1 MFGKTLLL
9 VAVVQVAALGLPSS
23 AQARVG
29 ETRAECEQRYGKGR
43 DLELKVGA
51 ILREA
56 AANWSA
62 SVYSSHGLTIEI
74 VFENDRAVFVRYTNQ
89 PVLSFGDYD
98 RTVPG
103 LTHREINYLKRANAG
118 GGAEWR
124 RFDEPILQEYAP
136 TLTVWKTSD
145 GKYFSGYDRE
155 GRRFFVCDNGFWEK
169 VIVPIRESAT
179 ASDRSDSAA
188 RLEGL

>member
-1 MFGKTLLL
+1 MAGKTLLL
-9 VAVVQVAALGLPSS
+9 VAVAQFVILWLPSPT
-23 AQARVG
+23 QARVG
-29 ETRAECEQRYGKGR
+29 ETRAECEQRYGKGA

-51 ILREA
+51 ILKGA
-56 AANWSA
+56 AAKWSA

-89 PVLSFGDYD
+89 PILSFGEYD

-118 GGAEWR
+118 RGAEWR
-124 RFDEPILQEYAP
+124 RFKEPILEEYAP

-155 GRRFFVCDNGFWEK
+155 GRRFFVCDSGFWDD

-179 ASDRSDSAA
+179 ASDRSDSAT

>member
-1 MFGKTLLL
+1 MVGKSLFVTAFMQAAALMLL
-9 VAVVQVAALGLPSS
+9 VP

-29 ETRAECEQRYGKGR
+29 ETRAECEQRYGKGS

-56 AANWSA
+56 AANWTA
-62 SVYSSHGLTIEI
+62 TVYSSHGLTIEI

-89 PVLSFGDYD
+89 PVLSFGEHD

-118 GGAEWR
+118 SDTEWR
-124 RFDEPILQEYAP
+124 RFKEPILEEYAP

-155 GRRFFVCDNGFWEK
+155 GRRFFVCDSDFWED
-169 VIVPIRESAT
+169 VIVPIRESA
-179 ASDRSDSAA
+179 AAADRSDSAA